1 MMKVVGFAGQM
12 QNGKDTA
19 ADYLFEKIKHK
30 WGDVER
36 ASFADNVKRI
46 FCETFNVDRSF
57 VEEWKTKSEIPEGFD
72 SPVRQGL
79 QQIGDGFRKIQGKIW
94 IELAFR
100 DRANPAIFSDV
111 RYINELKKIKEVGGT
126 TVLVWRPGHEN
137 NDPNGSEAQ
146 IKPLVDWFVT
156 QRPAFF
162 NMKAIKLRTRLRL
175 WIWRAVRTFRRLPP
189 PSGVEY
195 VDHFLV
201 NDGSIEDLYRKVDDI
216 VLSL

>member
-1 MMKVVGFAGQM
+1 MSDMGNIVGFAGQM

-19 ADYLFEKIKHK
+19 ADYMFEKIKSK
-30 WGDVER
+30 WADVER

-57 VEEWKTKSEIPEGFD
+57 VEEWKTKSEVPEGFD

-79 QQIGDGFRKIQGKIW
+79 QQIGDGFRKIQGEIW

-100 DRANPAIFSDV
+100 NRVRSAIFSDV

-137 NDPNGSEAQ
+137 EDPNGSEAQ
-146 IKPLVDWFVT
+146 IKPLVDWLA
-156 QRPAFF
+156 RLAPF
-162 NMKAIKLRTRLRL
+162 NATE
-175 WIWRAVRTFRRLPP
+175 TTETNPP
-189 PSGVEY
+189 PEGVEY

>member
-1 MMKVVGFAGQM
+1 MSVMGNIVGFAGQM

-19 ADYLFEKIKHK
+19 ADYMFEKIKSK
-30 WGDVER
+30 WADVER

-57 VEEWKTKSEIPEGFD
+57 VEEWKTKSEVPEGFD

-100 DRANPAIFSDV
+100 NRVRSAIFSDV

-137 NDPNGSEAQ
+137 EDPNGSEAQ
-146 IKPLVDWFVT
+146 IKPLVDWFAS
-156 QRPAFF
+156 QPCSSRQH
-162 NMKAIKLRTRLRL
+162 
-175 WIWRAVRTFRRLPP
+175 LPP
-189 PSGVEY
+189 PEGVEY

-201 NDGSIEDLYRKVDDI
+201 NDGSVEDLCDKVDDI
-216 VLSL
+216 ILSL

>member
-1 MMKVVGFAGQM
+1 MNVVGFAGQM

-19 ADYLFEKIKHK
+19 ADYMFEKMKSKSK
-30 WGDVER
+30 WPDVER

-46 FCETFNVDRSF
+46 FCETFNVERSF
-57 VEEWKTKSEIPEGFD
+57 VEEWKTKSEVPEGFD

-79 QQIGDGFRKIQGKIW
+79 QQIGDGFRKIQGSIW

-100 DRANPAIFSDV
+100 NRVRSAIFSDV

-137 NDPNGSEAQ
+137 DDSNGSEAQ
-146 IKPLVDWFVT
+146 IKPLVDWFALLPCSSR
-156 QRPAFF
+156 QH
-162 NMKAIKLRTRLRL
+162 
-175 WIWRAVRTFRRLPP
+175 LPP
-189 PSGVEY
+189 PEGVEH

-201 NDGSIEDLYRKVDDI
+201 NDGSIEDLYSKVDDI
-216 VLSL
+216 VLRL

>member
-1 MMKVVGFAGQM
+1 MDIVGFAGQM

-19 ADYLFEKIKHK
+19 ADYMFEKIKSK

-57 VEEWKTKSEIPEGFD
+57 VEEWKTKSEVPEGFD

-100 DRANPAIFSDV
+100 NRVRSAIFSDV

-137 NDPNGSEAQ
+137 EDPNGSEAQ
-146 IKPLVDWFVT
+146 IKPLVDWFAS
-156 QRPAFF
+156 QPCSSRQH
-162 NMKAIKLRTRLRL
+162 
-175 WIWRAVRTFRRLPP
+175 LPP
-189 PSGVEY
+189 PKGVEY

-201 NDGSIEDLYRKVDDI
+201 NDGSVEDLCDKVDDI
-216 VLSL
+216 ILSL

>member
-1 MMKVVGFAGQM
+1 MVNIVGFAGQM

-19 ADYLFEKIKHK
+19 ADYLFEKIKFK
-30 WGDVER
+30 WADVER

-72 SPVRQGL
+72 LPVRQGL

-100 DRANPAIFSDV
+100 DRVRSAIFSDV
-111 RYINELKKIKEVGGT
+111 RYINELKKIKKVGGT
-126 TVLVWRPGHEN
+126 TVLVWRPSHEN
-137 NDPNGSEAQ
+137 EDPNGSEAQ
-146 IKPLVDWFVT
+146 IRPLVDWFALHPCST
-156 QRPAFF
+156 PAPFLSPEG
-162 NMKAIKLRTRLRL
+162 A
-175 WIWRAVRTFRRLPP
+175 
-189 PSGVEY
+189 EY

-201 NDGSIEDLYRKVDDI
+201 NDGSIEDLYSKVDDI

>member
-1 MMKVVGFAGQM
+1 MVNIVGFAGQM

-19 ADYLFEKIKHK
+19 ADYLFEKIKFK
-30 WGDVER
+30 WADAER

-100 DRANPAIFSDV
+100 DRVRSAIFSDV

-137 NDPNGSEAQ
+137 EDSNGSEAQ
-146 IKPLVDWFVT
+146 IKPLVDWFASQLADST
-156 QRPAFF
+156 GL
-162 NMKAIKLRTRLRL
+162 IS
-175 WIWRAVRTFRRLPP
+175 LPP

-201 NDGSIEDLYRKVDDI
+201 NDGSIEDLYRKIDDI